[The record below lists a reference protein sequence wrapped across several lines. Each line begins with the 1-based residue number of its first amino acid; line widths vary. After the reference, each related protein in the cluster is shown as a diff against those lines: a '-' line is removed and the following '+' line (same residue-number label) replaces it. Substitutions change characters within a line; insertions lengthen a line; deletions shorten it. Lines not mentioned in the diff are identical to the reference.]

1 MMLFFYALA
10 QLVEM
15 SLGIWVI
22 RELYPEKREHA
33 LYTRIIIVSI
43 AIVWGILSVWN
54 ASLSFVS
61 NIFTVFNSL
70 FLSVLIFIYLR
81 SSYYVVFIWETL
93 YNISLAL
100 IKMLFLILEG
110 VLNQK
115 TVFEVNCG
123 IRNFKEIIGCFLIYL
138 LIFISMYQKKDM
150 LQLLKAVSYKYRKS
164 LGVICC
170 IEWSMLTY
178 SMYLGRSGFSTA
190 SFVLHFIF
198 IVCTVLVTI
207 FLLLNALYQRIKID
221 KHILDAFQSNLEKQ
235 NEVLQSLY
243 NQNNKKIHDIKHI
256 MLYISNC
263 LENGRIEE
271 AQEQVF
277 RYTNE
282 LKGME
287 QKIWTSFPFLDFII
301 NYKKQEMDEKKISF
315 NLEVDLYHVPF
326 EEAELGIVLGNL
338 LDNAIEASCKCELYK
353 RSIYLKIG
361 NLNHMFLLTLKNSN
375 TKIPKIKDGK
385 LLTTKKDY
393 YAHGLGVESVK
404 RIVKKYNGNISF
416 QYDNEHFEVDILI

>member
-1 MMLFFYALA
+1 MVLFFYSLA

-15 SLGIWVI
+15 VLGIWVI
-22 RELYPEKREHA
+22 RELYPEKRVHA
-33 LYTRIIIVSI
+33 RHVRIIII
-43 AIVWGILSVWN
+43 AIAIAWGILSIWN
-54 ASLSFVS
+54 ACLSFIS

-70 FLSVLIFIYLR
+70 FLAVLIFIYFR
-81 SSYYVVFIWETL
+81 SSFYVVFIWETL
-93 YNISLAL
+93 YNITLAL

-123 IRNFKEIIGCFLIYL
+123 SRNYKEIIGCFLVYM
-138 LIFISMYQKKDM
+138 LIVISIYQKKDM
-150 LQLLKAVSYKYRKS
+150 LQLLKAVSNKYKKS
-164 LGVICC
+164 LDTICC
-170 IEWSMLTY
+170 IEWFMLTY
-178 SMYLGRSGFSTA
+178 SMYLGKQGFTTV

-198 IVCTVLVTI
+198 IVCAVLITT
-207 FLLLNALYQRIKID
+207 FLLLNTLYQRIKTD
-221 KHILDAFQSNLEKQ
+221 KHVLDTFQGNLEKQ
-235 NEVLQSLY
+235 NQILQSLY
-243 NQNNKKIHDIKHI
+243 NKNNKKIHDIKHI

-263 LENGRIEE
+263 LDKGRVEE
-271 AQEQVF
+271 AQEQIF
-277 RYTNE
+277 KYTNK

-287 QKIWTSFPFLDFII
+287 QKVWTSFPFLDFII
-301 NYKKQEMDEKKISF
+301 NYKKKEMDEKGIIFK
-315 NLEVDLYHVPF
+315 LEVDLYNVPF
-326 EEAELGIVLGNL
+326 GEAELGIVLGNL
-338 LDNAIEASCKCELYK
+338 LDNAIEAAYQCELQK

-361 NLNHMFLLTLKNSN
+361 NLNHMFLLTLKNSS

-385 LLTTKKDY
+385 LLTTKRDY